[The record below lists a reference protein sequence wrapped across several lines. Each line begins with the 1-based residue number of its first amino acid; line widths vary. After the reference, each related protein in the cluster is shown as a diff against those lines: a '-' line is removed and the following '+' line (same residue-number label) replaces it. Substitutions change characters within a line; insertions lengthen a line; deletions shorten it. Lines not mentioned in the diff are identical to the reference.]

1 MSFEPDTSTR
11 IAGVIFKS
19 PLLVSSSELAFAPSL
34 LDTLL
39 KTAAGG
45 VVTKTF
51 TSLPRNR
58 IRVRP
63 YQFPLDAFGRGYKEA
78 GCLYS
83 LAAPHV
89 EDITRSLDH
98 VRQMAKRCHQASA
111 KLIASFF
118 EDPADPASWVKHAKA
133 FEDAGVDMIELNFSS
148 PSAFRIFTRHPEVS
162 VRVVKSVKEN
172 LSIPIG
178 LKLSPTLEPLEEFV
192 AIWAGAGL
200 DFITAH
206 NAPGGILIDVEHL
219 APFGAPVIGG
229 YVSGRTF
236 LPYSLARVVRIQK
249 ASSIPVIGVGGI
261 YNATDALQYLLA
273 GCPLVGLGSALYF
286 RGPAVIDQVHEGLV
300 DWMQR
305 KAFRAVH
312 EFRGMVLPM
321 IKSSESLK
329 ESELY
334 PFVAPPDCPYTPVFS
349 EAECNRCGLCAN
361 ACIYGAIEVSEKNRT
376 VMVDE
381 EKCWSCGFCVGVC
394 PVGAIELRD
403 RRDRNTLIWNNQG
416 TAEPFKPGHDE
427 KFG

>member
-19 PLLVSSSELAFAPSL
+19 PLLVSSSELAFAPPL
-34 LDTLL
+34 LDNLL
-39 KTAAGG
+39 ETAAGG

-51 TSLPRNR
+51 TSLPENR

-63 YQFPLDAFGRGYKEA
+63 YQFPLNAFGRGYKEA

-89 EDITRSLDH
+89 ENMARSVDH
-98 VRQMAKRCHQASA
+98 VREMVKRCHQASV

-118 EDPADPASWVKHAKA
+118 EDPTDLDSWLEYAKA
-133 FEDAGVDMIELNFSS
+133 FEEAGADMIELNFSS
-148 PSAFRIFTRHPEVS
+148 PSAFRIFARNSEIS
-162 VRVVKSVKEN
+162 VRIVKSVKEN
-172 LSIPIG
+172 LSVPIG
-178 LKLSPTLEPLEEFV
+178 LKLGPTLEPLEEVV
-192 AIWAGAGL
+192 ASWAEAEL

-286 RGPAVIDQVHEGLV
+286 RGPGVLDEIYEGLV
-300 DWMQR
+300 DWMQK
-305 KAFRAVH
+305 KAFRAIH

-329 ESELY
+329 ESEPY
-334 PFVAPPDCPYTPVFS
+334 PFVTPPDCPYMPVVS
-349 EAECNRCGLCAN
+349 EAKCNRCGLCAK
-361 ACIYGAIEVSEKNRT
+361 ACIYGAIEISQENWAVKVN
-376 VMVDE
+376 E
-381 EKCWSCGFCVGVC
+381 ERCWSCGFCVGIC
-394 PVGAIELRD
+394 PFGALELRD
-403 RRDRNTLIWNNQG
+403 RRDRNKLIWNNQG
-416 TAEPFKPGHDE
+416 TANPFKPGHDE
-427 KFG
+427 KSR